1 MTWSAGPLMRLG
13 YVDYAGSVV
22 VHFQGG
28 LTALIAAMIVGP
40 RMEKYART
48 SKKSWLF
55 EFGRG
60 ECYTIPGHNVAQMM
74 LGVFILCVCFYGF
87 NVGSVL
93 VGTLCEPTANVTAR
107 EMIHVLANDLPTTT
121 INVTMSMA
129 GGILGAMF
137 GGWLMSKNPTRLPRE
152 TAR

>member
-1 MTWSAGPLMRLG
+1 MLPFIVGSCIRFWMDGVVCRAAHEWG

-22 VHFQGG
+22 VHLQGG

-40 RMEKYART
+40 PVEKYART

-60 ECYTIPGHNVAQMM
+60 ECYTMPGHNVAQMM

-93 VGTLCEPTANVTAR
+93 VGTLCEPTANV
-107 EMIHVLANDLPTTT
+107 
-121 INVTMSMA
+121 A
-129 GGILGAMF
+129 GA
-137 GGWLMSKNPTRLPRE
+137 
-152 TAR
+152 